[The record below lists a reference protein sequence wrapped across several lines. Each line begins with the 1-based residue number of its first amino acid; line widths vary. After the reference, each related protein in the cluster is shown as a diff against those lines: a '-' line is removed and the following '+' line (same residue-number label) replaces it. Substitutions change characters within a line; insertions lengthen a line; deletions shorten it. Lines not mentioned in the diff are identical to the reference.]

1 MLVFTFIIFSFFQG
15 GNIASRERIQIQHT
29 VILIPAGDA
38 STHPN
43 ILITPGILPLPI
55 LHTQSIWNPPGLV
68 QTILSLVIPWSVGGL
83 PQYIY
88 TTHSSHIHGTLYWN
102 RIFEKLLLFN
112 NIFQSYFFI
121 FFKFKNSAFCYKT
134 QLSLIYVF
142 DLSCNTILLSNISI
156 QNQTRG
162 FPSSFSVTL

>member
-1 MLVFTFIIFSFFQG
+1 MFSHLLFFLSFRGEILLQG
-15 GNIASRERIQIQHT
+15 KEYKLSIYT

-38 STHPN
+38 STPTN

-83 PQYIY
+83 PQYTY

-102 RIFEKLLLFN
+102 RIFWKNFFN
-112 NIFQSYFFI
+112 L
-121 FFKFKNSAFCYKT
+121 T
-134 QLSLIYVF
+134 IYSRVF
-142 DLSCNTILLSNISI
+142 VLLSINL
-156 QNQTRG
+156 NTLR
-162 FPSSFSVTL
+162 FVTKLNYL